1 MNDFIKLFN
10 AGGVVMYPL
19 LLISILIIALAG
31 ERLYFWSKI
40 GNRQKQLIQTVLD
53 LYQNQS
59 NLAIDRLKG
68 ERDLPIAR
76 IFMAAICLKNPTPEA
91 FKLAIENEAHAEVP
105 ILRRFI
111 NVFDAAISLAPLLGL
126 LGTVTGLITSFAS
139 LKIGQSGASS
149 SVNVVGGISEALVS
163 TASGVIVAV
172 IASICANVFRGLYQ
186 QQIAQISESTG
197 QLELIHRCRWDE
209 ERSMSKYQITGNDYR
224 SNPNRET

>member
-1 MNDFIKLFN
+1 MNEFIKLFN
-10 AGGVVMYPL
+10 AGGIVMYPL
-19 LLISILIIALAG
+19 LFISILIIALAG

-40 GNRQKQLIQTVLD
+40 GNRQKQLVQTVLN

-68 ERDLPIAR
+68 ERDLPISR
-76 IFMAAICLKNPTPEA
+76 IFMAAISLRNPTPEA
-91 FKLAIENEAHAEVP
+91 FKLAIENEAHAEIP

-139 LKIGQSGASS
+139 LKIGQAGGGGSS
-149 SVNVVGGISEALVS
+149 DVVGGISEALVS
-163 TASGVIVAV
+163 TASGVIVA
-172 IASICANVFRGLYQ
+172 ILASICANLFRGLYQ

-209 ERSMSKYQITGNDYR
+209 ERSMSKYEITGNEY
-224 SNPNRET
+224 